1 MFKTQK
7 DIYIA
12 KLKKNIDQR
21 SHNKMELHYLENFNP
36 DHSHNKKKK
45 EKKNRNFTQIL
56 QKWKQLQYRL
66 TS

>member
-7 DIYIA
+7 DICIA

-36 DHSHNKKKK
+36 DYSHKK
-45 EKKNRNFTQIL
+45 EKKKNRNFTQIL
-56 QKWKQLQYRL
+56 QKWKQLQYRV